1 MIEQLLSLDE
11 NLLLFFNSLHTPW
24 LDALMFTLTNGKI
37 YVPFFLVVIGLIIYK
52 FRWKGAFVLLLVA
65 LVVTLGDQL
74 SSALLKPLVG
84 RLRPTHEPHLE
95 GLIHIVNE
103 YKGGLY
109 SFVSSHATNSFGV
122 ATILWLTLRKQ
133 FGWISIFFAW
143 AAIFSFTRIYL
154 GVHYPTD
161 VLAGWLA
168 GTIWALLCWLG
179 ARWWRGR
186 QTAASQAEQ
195 L

>member
-24 LDALMFTLTNGKI
+24 QDALMFTLTNGKI

-154 GVHYPTD
+154 GVHYPGD
-161 VLAGWLA
+161 VICGALLGTAIAHFIYWLA
-168 GTIWALLCWLG
+168 KKLRPDWLP
-179 ARWWRGR
+179 
-186 QTAASQAEQ
+186 QS
-195 L
+195 